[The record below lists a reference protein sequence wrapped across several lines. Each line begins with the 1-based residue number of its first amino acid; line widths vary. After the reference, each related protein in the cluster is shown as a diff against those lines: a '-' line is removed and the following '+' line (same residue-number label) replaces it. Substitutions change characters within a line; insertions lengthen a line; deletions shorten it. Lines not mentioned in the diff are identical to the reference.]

1 MWNLASKKHQRGEVC
16 VETIRNVLDELLH
29 ADLVKCKTAIV
40 IDILGTYTFKQ
51 SRLNLYSSKMS
62 WFCCVL
68 ELGRYFGLTP
78 MPVDMTSS
86 SCEFES
92 LEEIEE

>member
-1 MWNLASKKHQRGEVC
+1 
-16 VETIRNVLDELLH
+16 
-29 ADLVKCKTAIV
+29 
-40 IDILGTYTFKQ
+40 
-51 SRLNLYSSKMS
+51 MS

>member
-1 MWNLASKKHQRGEVC
+1 
-16 VETIRNVLDELLH
+16 
-29 ADLVKCKTAIV
+29 
-40 IDILGTYTFKQ
+40 
-51 SRLNLYSSKMS
+51 MS

-86 SCEFES
+86 CEFES